1 MIRSDILNKN
11 PEKDEF
17 KILSPT
23 AILGYGFPE
32 KSFLNAMEM
41 KPDLIAVDAG
51 STDPG
56 PYYLGAGVSFTDRLG
71 VKRDLRYILTHGVK
85 NGIPI
90 VIGSAGGSGAKPH
103 MDWCE
108 KIIKEIAMEE
118 KLTFKLGKIYSDI
131 DKKLLT
137 EKFKNQELIPL
148 GIPNVL
154 NLDDIEK
161 TTYVVAQIGV
171 EPFIELLKEGCD
183 VILAGRAYDP
193 ACFASL
199 PIMLGY
205 DRGLAIHLG
214 KILECAA
221 IAASPGSGSD
231 CAFGILKKDSFILV
245 PLNEDRIFTT
255 QSVAAHSLY
264 EKSDPVHLPGPGGE
278 LNLEDVQFLDIGNGM
293 VEVKGSKYIK
303 SKKNMVK
310 LEGSKKVGY
319 RTITIA
325 GSHDPVMIEKIDS
338 VIDKVKERVN
348 MLLEKENIKGD
359 IFFHVYGKNG
369 VMGRLEP
376 INKAF
381 SYEIGILIEAIADT
395 QENANTICSLT
406 RSTMLHYG
414 YEERISTAGNLA
426 FPFSPSDIKAGEVYI
441 FSIYHLMEIT
451 DFSLFK
457 KEIEIVNYC

>member
-1 MIRSDILNKN
+1 MIKKEIMNKN

-32 KSFLNAMEM
+32 KSFINAMKM
-41 KPDLIAVDAG
+41 NPDLIAVDAG

-56 PYYLGAGVSFTDRLG
+56 PYYLGAGVSFTDRIG
-71 VKRDLRYILTHGVK
+71 VKRDLRYMLTYGVK

-90 VIGSAGGSGAKPH
+90 IIGSAGGSGARPH
-103 MDWCE
+103 INWCE
-108 KIIKEIAMEE
+108 EIIKEIAKEE
-118 KLTFKLGKIYSDI
+118 KLNFKLGKIYSDI
-131 DKKLLT
+131 DKKT
-137 EKFKNQELIPL
+137 VISKFNEGGIIPL
-148 GIPNVL
+148 GINEKL
-154 NLDDIEK
+154 TIEDIENSP
-161 TTYVVAQIGV
+161 YIVAQIGV

-205 DRGLAIHLG
+205 DKGLAVHLG

-231 CAFGILKKDSFILV
+231 CAFGILKKDSFVLV
-245 PLNEDRIFTT
+245 PVNEDRIFTA

-278 LNLEDVQFLDIGNGM
+278 LNLENVKFTEIGNGM
-293 VEVKGSKYIK
+293 VEVRGSKYVK
-303 SKKNMVK
+303 SPKYMIK

-325 GSHDPVMIEKIDS
+325 GSHDPIMIENIDI
-338 VIDKVKERVN
+338 VIEKVKERVK
-348 MLLEKENIKGD
+348 MLLEKEKINGD

-369 VMGRLEP
+369 VMGNLEP
-376 INKAF
+376 INKVF
-381 SYEIGILIEAIADT
+381 SYEIGILIEVIADS
-395 QENANTICSLT
+395 QESANTICSLT

-414 YEERISTAGNLA
+414 YEGRISTAGNLA
-426 FPFSPSDIKAGEVYI
+426 FPFSPSDIKAGEVYK
-441 FSIYHLMEIT
+441 FSIYHLMELE
-451 DFSLFK
+451 DFSLFR
-457 KEIEIVNYC
+457 KEIEIIKN